1 MMKKYIA
8 LSLLVL
14 LVFMI
19 GCSAHLHKV
28 GVGSKTGDATQARQ
42 WYALWGLVPL
52 NNVDTQTMAGGA
64 ADYEIKTEQSAMDII
79 LNLFTGMITVYSRTV
94 TVVK

>member
-1 MMKKYIA
+1 MKKYVA
-8 LSLLVL
+8 LLLLVL

-19 GCSAHLHKV
+19 GCEAHMHKV

-52 NNVDTQTMAGGA
+52 NQVDSQALAGGA
-64 ADYEIKTEQSAMDII
+64 ADYDIKTEKSVLDIV
-79 LNLFTGMITVYSRTV
+79 LNIFTGMITVYSRTV